1 MGAVGVGPLTWG
13 NICCVEMETDDSN
26 YVQSQGLQGED
37 GGRNGGEFEATAS
50 IRTPGPSP
58 THTLPPLPITP
69 VLESCRAPAATF
81 FPPPNPI
88 QLIEHA
94 MVFVVGRLR

>member
-1 MGAVGVGPLTWG
+1 MGRGIGPLTWG

-26 YVQSQGLQGED
+26 YVQSQGLLGED

-50 IRTPGPSP
+50 IRIP
-58 THTLPPLPITP
+58 LPPGLPTTP

-94 MVFVVGRLR
+94 MVFVGRLR